1 MACWI
6 LLVSGLCFLSFVFA
20 FLALFRISPAAL
32 KVHVKISPWGVS
44 ASVEMG
50 GGGPDDG
57 GIVKNVEAK
66 SVDAGQ

>member
-1 MACWI
+1 MTCWI
-6 LLVSGLCFLSFVFA
+6 LLVSALGFLGFVFA
-20 FLALFRISPAAL
+20 CLALFRIAPAAL
-32 KVHVKISPWGVS
+32 KVHVKVSPWSVS